1 MNETVKK
8 IFDLF
13 KNNQILSIL
22 ESNNNYIVSVCDK
35 SADVN
40 DTAESIYAV
49 DKRTFEISEFS
60 YFNNP
65 DEYAE
70 ASNNVLYKQVTD
82 DELTHWGIKGMRWG
96 VRRYQRKDG
105 SLTPAGKKRL
115 ETENA
120 SLKKEAQ
127 VLKNRK
133 STQAKFDRL
142 AAKRKAIE
150 DEKKALDDA
159 DKTRL
164 GKKGKNSDSGETA
177 QTTKSLKDMTDD
189 ELLKAVN
196 RGRLE
201 DAYRQLYPEP
211 PVKKSLMKKM
221 VDDVVAP
228 AALNSGKKFLESAL
242 TKAGENLLKGK
253 VDPNS
258 IEALTAIRDKLKIQ
272 TEIEEYRNGG
282 KYNWD
287 NLLKKQQYGNQAE
300 DRSSQMRG
308 YKNAADEAQAKRDAN
323 EASRK
328 SRADEAARV
337 ANESKSREYYNSVY
351 SKNTGEK
358 TAVNSSGSSAIQKLL
373 GAGKPTTDLVTKSN
387 VSSGKTHISGL
398 LEGSS
403 GTRKSNEIGYIDENG
418 RFHAY

>member
-1 MNETVKK
+1 M
-8 IFDLF
+8 D
-13 KNNQILSIL
+13 
-22 ESNNNYIVSVCDK
+22 SN
-35 SADVN
+35 
-40 DTAESIYAV
+40 IYN
-49 DKRTFEISEFS
+49 S
-60 YFNNP
+60 
-65 DEYAE
+65 
-70 ASNNVLYKQVTD
+70 

-105 SLTPAGKKRL
+105 TLTPAGEKRL
-115 ETENA
+115 KAERA
-120 SLKKEAQ
+120 SLRKEEQ

-133 STQAKFDRL
+133 ATQAKIDKL
-142 AAKRKAIE
+142 AAKRKSLE
-150 DEKKALDDA
+150 EEKKSLTDSEASKL
-159 DKTRL
+159 
-164 GKKGKNSDSGETA
+164 GKNSKKGDSSEA
-177 QTTKSLKDMTDD
+177 KQTNKSIKDMTDD

-258 IEALTAIRDKLKIQ
+258 IEALTAIRDKLKLQ
-272 TEIEEYRNGG
+272 TEIEEYQNGG

-300 DRSSQMRG
+300 DRASQMRG
-308 YKNAADEAQAKRDAN
+308 FKNAADEAQAKRDAN

-328 SRADEAARV
+328 ARADEAARV
-337 ANESKSREYYNSVY
+337 ANEPKSREYYNSVY

-358 TAVNSSGSSAIQKLL
+358 TPVGSNAIQKLL
-373 GAGKPTTDLVTKSN
+373 GPAKTTTDLVTTSN
-387 VSSGKTHISGL
+387 VSNGKTHIADL